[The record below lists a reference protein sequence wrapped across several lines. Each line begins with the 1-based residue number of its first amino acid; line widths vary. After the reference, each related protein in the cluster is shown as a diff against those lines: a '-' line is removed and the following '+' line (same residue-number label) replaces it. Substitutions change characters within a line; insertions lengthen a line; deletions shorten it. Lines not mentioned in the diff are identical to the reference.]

1 MEVLKLFNNLNINNG
16 IITINNETE
25 YIENLFIHVSEYGDH
40 RYTDLCI
47 RKKRNKRLFGGTR
60 FTAIPKSEIE
70 KRIHELSNVTDIFEV
85 KVEKLN

>member
-1 MEVLKLFNNLNINNG
+1 MEVLKLFNNLSLNNG
-16 IITINNETE
+16 MITINNETE
-25 YIENLFIHVSEYGDH
+25 SIENLFIHVSDYGD

-60 FTAIPKSEIE
+60 WTSIPESEIE
-70 KRIHELSNVTDIFEV
+70 KRIHELSNVTDIYEV